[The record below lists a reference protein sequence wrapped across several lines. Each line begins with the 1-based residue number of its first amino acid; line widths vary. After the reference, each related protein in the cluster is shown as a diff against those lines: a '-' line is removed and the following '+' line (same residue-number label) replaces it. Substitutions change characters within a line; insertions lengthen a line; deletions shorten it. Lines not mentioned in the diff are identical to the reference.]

1 MRVGE
6 ERSQVGRAVRSLSQ
20 HLRDRVKARTR
31 VGVQLRTGV
40 GVGLGLGLPVPSC
53 FMPHVDAP
61 GYPNLGRPGNS
72 SAPLVMARPGADRF
86 RTRLHIRFRG
96 RDRWTI
102 CVCLGPRAVVAR
114 VNANCQHAT
123 TRKALQVAVAQQ
135 IGEALAWLALG
146 LGLWIGVG
154 RGRGLVGWQGS
165 CLSRAVR
172 TRAAEA
178 RRPWHPRRFRRLRSG
193 REVAGIALR
202 APPRSRRTRARDPL
216 CHRPLPLGTHAS
228 AEARATSTQHD
239 HGSARRGRKRAWPRR
254 RRHCHISRLGPRAV
268 RAWEAGFEVRWPCGT
283 CDRVS

>member
-1 MRVGE
+1 M
-6 ERSQVGRAVRSLSQ
+6 
-20 HLRDRVKARTR
+20 
-31 VGVQLRTGV
+31 
-40 GVGLGLGLPVPSC
+40 
-53 FMPHVDAP
+53 
-61 GYPNLGRPGNS
+61 
-72 SAPLVMARPGADRF
+72 
-86 RTRLHIRFRG
+86 
-96 RDRWTI
+96 
-102 CVCLGPRAVVAR
+102 
-114 VNANCQHAT
+114 
-123 TRKALQVAVAQQ
+123 AQQ

-283 CDRVS
+283 KPCQERARDWKWAACRRSLTRSTLDVWSLSTHYIIREITHQLPRYTTLKQY